1 MNLPRDIIFAT
12 NNVHKLKEMREI
24 MGDGWN
30 VLGLSDIG
38 YEGDLPETAD
48 TLHGNALM
56 KAREV
61 KKIYGTDCFADDT
74 GLMVDALNGEPGVYS
89 ARYAGN
95 GHDSEANMAR
105 LISRMKGKTER
116 SARFM
121 TVIALVEG
129 DFEFFFEG
137 VVEGEIATE
146 RRGKGGFGY
155 DPVFRP
161 EGSNL
166 TFAEMTD
173 KQKNAVSHRGRAT
186 RLLVEHLKKN
196 NIS

>member
-74 GLMVDALNGEPGVYS
+74 GLMVDALNGEPGVHS

-105 LISRMKGKTER
+105 LMSRMKGKTER

-129 DFEFFFEG
+129 DSEFFFEG

-146 RRGKGGFGY
+146 RRGKRGFGY

-173 KQKNAVSHRGRAT
+173 EQKNAVSHRGRAT